1 MFKYNQG
8 RDRFVP
14 DRHRSPYSFYSV
26 HHIAENH
33 QYDCV
38 SNYSFDE
45 PGSTDFLEPFECERQ
60 QEQQHRSFRQLQSY
74 MSLDSIGGHLL
85 RDVLNKRKHG
95 TDEADL
101 MTIYRDA
108 NMTWPIRMVC
118 QRRLARKFNH
128 ATSKSLVADLLLDM
142 PNLSNDW
149 MTKILDWSSTGYLT
163 AAIQSSIHLWSCHTQ
178 SVQYTIAAV
187 DAHGPTQTDGG
198 ATKTTIGCLKWDAQG
213 EKLGYSFTVDRG
225 EDSSFDSSGDSWGDG
240 GLGDSSLLERIN
252 AFAAR
257 DRRFSS
263 DLDDPDATY
272 RSPAINTSV
281 DDTYQLSRRNNN
293 AMKSTGHIKVWLL
306 NAPNDKSNNEQNT
319 SSCGCVTD
327 DTCQWLYGCRIIVMD
342 WLANGHVLV
351 TGCTRATVTF
361 FRYDFAQKKL
371 ITTRI
376 IHRIEKYSVISCL
389 HVSQDKWSR
398 HLAVATHSQQAC
410 VLKVWRI
417 EDPLELCPHYDQ
429 RFDSSINVTETLTD
443 RYDSKQNGRAKW
455 LIKAF
460 AWHPWKHALMCYAV
474 TAVPQDGAQMYINRK
489 CPSWFVLANA
499 CKGQVLKRV
508 EQTASNCCPTVD
520 IMHVNTHSMTFS
532 RLTGELLLS
541 ATTVY
546 NIRYN
551 AYSAPVLVEKNSV
564 VVMHALD
571 RIVET
576 LSSSHTDRGLFF
588 AWSPDGKRIALT
600 SSDESLRIWNF
611 WPSSNVQKTSNNC
624 PPHVYTTNATYAVT
638 SAHFA
643 EDGDLS
649 NSNYRLLHNQSSQN
663 SQSAMSE
670 LSFDAARIIK

>member
-14 DRHRSPYSFYSV
+14 DRHRSPYSFYSA
-26 HHIAENH
+26 HHIAANH

-38 SNYSFDE
+38 SNFSFDE
-45 PGSTDFLEPFECERQ
+45 PGTDFLEPFECERQ

-74 MSLDSIGGHLL
+74 MSLESIGGHLL
-85 RDVLNKRKHG
+85 RHVLNKRKNG
-95 TDEADL
+95 TDETDL
-101 MTIYRDA
+101 VTMYRDT
-108 NMTWPIRMVC
+108 NLTWPIRMVS

-163 AAIQSSIHLWSCHTQ
+163 AAIQSSVHLWSCHTQ

-187 DAHGPTQTDGG
+187 DEHGPTQADGG
-198 ATKTTIGCLKWDAQG
+198 STKITIGCLKWDAQG
-213 EKLGYSFTVDRG
+213 EKLGYSFTVDRR
-225 EDSSFDSSGDSWGDG
+225 EESSFDSSDNSWGDG

-252 AFAAR
+252 AYAAL
-257 DRRFSS
+257 DRRTSEQ
-263 DLDDPDATY
+263 DDPLDVTY
-272 RSPAINTSV
+272 RSPGINEPV
-281 DDTYQLSRRNNN
+281 DETLRIPRINN
-293 AMKSTGHIKVWLL
+293 AIKSTGHIKVWLL
-306 NAPNDKSNNEQNT
+306 NPPNDKSNNEQKT

-327 DTCQWLYGCRIIVMD
+327 DTCQWPHGCRIIVMD
-342 WLANGHVLV
+342 WLANGRVLV
-351 TGCTRATVTF
+351 TGCTRSKVTF

-371 ITTRI
+371 IVTRI
-376 IHRIEKYSVISCL
+376 IHTIEKNSVISCL

-398 HLAVATHSQQAC
+398 HLAVATHSQKAC

-417 EDPLELCPHYDQ
+417 EDPLELCPHHDR
-429 RFDSSINVTETLTD
+429 RFDSTINVTETLTD
-443 RYDSKQNGRAKW
+443 RYDSKQNGQVNW

-474 TAVPQDGAQMYINRK
+474 TSVPQDGMQMYINLK
-489 CPSWFVLANA
+489 SPSWFVLANA
-499 CKGQVLKRV
+499 CKGQVLKRI

-520 IMHVNTHSMTFS
+520 ILHVNTHSMTFS
-532 RLTGELLLS
+532 RLTGELLVS

-546 NIRYN
+546 NVRYN
-551 AYSAPVLVEKNSV
+551 ANSIPAIVEKNSV

-571 RIVET
+571 RIIET

-611 WPSSNVQKTSNNC
+611 WPTSNVQKKSNSC
-624 PPHVYTTNATYAVT
+624 LPHVYTTNASTAVT
-638 SAHFA
+638 SDHFT

-649 NSNYRLLHNQSSQN
+649 NSNYRLIHNRSSQN

-670 LSFDAARIIK
+670 LSLDAARIIK